1 MRHER
6 KLNDQ
11 FLWDV
16 LWFTFAYDD
25 CQHDHWNFRSLSSRC
40 ETETDFEVNASEFN
54 CQDTQFAIALK
65 NQMIISFR
73 LYAMQNGVDTFLNN
87 EQKMRSAEEFKLRLL
102 IENIRLWVVTTSIK
116 INLKRRVK
124 LGDKCRLPII
134 VLRIAKTH
142 YAKYTRRLCCAWISL
157 LLMQLHIVRARH
169 RRNAWSCGQHTQ
181 KKTSK
186 YVRTTRSKCESIYLV
201 IYVFVIDHHRFFGW
215 CCCFYYCFA
224 HGVANAVASFKS
236 TLFFSPVLFV
246 FFPYQSCPLSVY
258 HYRCVVAWKLWFRVW
273 LQFDLLLCSLFFVC

>member
-1 MRHER
+1 MVIDETRTQIKRSISLRRALIYVCVWWLSTWSLKFSLTVISMWDRER
-6 KLNDQ
+6 
-11 FLWDV
+11 
-16 LWFTFAYDD
+16 
-25 CQHDHWNFRSLSSRC
+25 
-40 ETETDFEVNASEFN
+40 DFEVNASEFN

-73 LYAMQNGVDTFLNN
+73 LYAMQNGVDTYLNN

-169 RRNAWSCGQHTQ
+169 RRNAWSCGQHTR
-181 KKTSK
+181 K
-186 YVRTTRSKCESIYLV
+186 
-201 IYVFVIDHHRFFGW
+201 
-215 CCCFYYCFA
+215 
-224 HGVANAVASFKS
+224 N
-236 TLFFSPVLFV
+236 
-246 FFPYQSCPLSVY
+246 
-258 HYRCVVAWKLWFRVW
+258 
-273 LQFDLLLCSLFFVC
+273 